1 MFQTFSIVH
10 LLQHAVNTNVPS
22 LRTSFTFVY
31 TGRQTFGIRRRL
43 AKMDNQ
49 TSVSY
54 VRFSCTSR
62 YQGTLNGDQCFTE
75 GNLLLM
81 LRPQVSRS
89 IQRTSQQEAET
100 HSGFQRACQHEWN
113 TIFSRCSLPKNTR
126 TTTNSKTT
134 TRRVGGN
141 TAHLLTSKV
150 QTEWTSITNERRW
163 SVEPPG
169 TAGEVTHEEVGGV
182 KRDGEY
188 QMI

>member
-100 HSGFQRACQHEWN
+100 HSGFQCDLSNEHASMNEIQY
-113 TIFSRCSLPKNTR
+113 SLAVPSPKIQEQQQTAR
-126 TTTNSKTT
+126 QQP
-134 TRRVGGN
+134 GGWGA
-141 TAHLLTSKV
+141 TQL
-150 QTEWTSITNERRW
+150 IC
-163 SVEPPG
+163 
-169 TAGEVTHEEVGGV
+169 
-182 KRDGEY
+182 
-188 QMI
+188 